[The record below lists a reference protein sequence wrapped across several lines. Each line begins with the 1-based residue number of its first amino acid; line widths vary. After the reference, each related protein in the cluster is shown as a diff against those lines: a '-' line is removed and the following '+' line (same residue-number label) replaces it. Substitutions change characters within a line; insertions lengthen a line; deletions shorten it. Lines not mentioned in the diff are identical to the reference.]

1 MVKDAPN
8 HIFQN
13 MIGSAQTSRKILKDG
28 EISIFPVILIT
39 LTCMVLMTG
48 PKLGSHY
55 PPSARRL
62 IQYVYERIFS
72 AGMRDS
78 PPYFIFMNVIRL
90 SYVYFNYFNVTNVR
104 IVRTPFLTRPYLLN
118 VQPL

>member
-8 HIFQN
+8 QIFQN

-62 IQYVYERIFS
+62 IQYVYDRIFS
-72 AGMRDS
+72 A
-78 PPYFIFMNVIRL
+78 
-90 SYVYFNYFNVTNVR
+90 
-104 IVRTPFLTRPYLLN
+104 IVRHTPPCLEVYEHHRGIICRFL
-118 VQPL
+118 QPILR